1 MSSAAQFYVAT
12 MLVYAF
18 VYIIAVTGLNLQF
31 GVTGIFN
38 FAYIM
43 FQAAGAYTTAV
54 LTLGPSAGSGSFQRY
69 ILGLNLP
76 FPVPLLA
83 SAAVSGIL
91 GVAVGLL
98 TLRRLRSDYLAIV
111 MLVVSLIATEVV
123 TNQVGLFNGAQGLS
137 LIPRPLAGVTTSPTA
152 YDWIYVAL
160 AGVIAATVWLCVRM
174 LIESPLGRTLRAV
187 RENETAAASLGKDV
201 IRLKLLVFAAGGA
214 IAGVSGSLLVQFL
227 QVWSPAAWFYPE
239 TFVLF
244 TAIVVGGMASNWGP
258 VIGAILIPVGL
269 GEGSRYLPQIGP
281 PTLMPALQWIAIGV
295 VLLMFLWFWPGGVV
309 PERRRVFAKGHT
321 ATDMS
326 RGESAHGPT
335 AKVSLEARR

>member
-1 MSSAAQFYVAT
+1 MNTATQFYIAT

-38 FAYIM
+38 FAYVM
-43 FQAAGAYTTAV
+43 FQAVGAYTTAV
-54 LTLGPSAGSGSFQRY
+54 LTLGPSAASGNFQHY
-69 ILGLNLP
+69 VLGLNLP
-76 FPVPLLA
+76 FPVPLLV
-83 SAAVSGIL
+83 SAVVSGLL
-91 GVAVGLL
+91 GIAVGLL

-137 LIPRPLAGVTTSPTA
+137 LIPRPFAGVTTNPTA

-160 AGVIAATVWLCVRM
+160 AGVVAVVVWLGVRR

-187 RENETAAASLGKDV
+187 RENEAAAASIGKDV
-201 IRLKLLVFAAGGA
+201 IRLKLFAFAAGGA
-214 IAGVSGSLLVQFL
+214 IAGVSGSVLVQFL

-258 VIGAILIPVGL
+258 VIGAILVPVGL

-281 PTLMPALQWIAIGV
+281 ATLMPALQWIAIGV
-295 VLLMFLWFWPGGVV
+295 VLLVFLWFWPNGVV
-309 PERRRVFAKGHT
+309 PERRRVFP
-321 ATDMS
+321 
-326 RGESAHGPT
+326 RGREAGRNGPT
-335 AKVSLEARR
+335 